1 MHPLTCRACGHENQ
15 EDASFCAECGA
26 RLASPLAA
34 APYRPFEGSETP
46 SIGVEA
52 LPPRDLGQ
60 LLSET
65 ARIYRENFWLFA
77 GIAVVPEVFFLL
89 GALAPLPASVLLF
102 IIGFVASIFAAAAS
116 AYAVRQRY
124 LGRDTDAAACYSRAL
139 NRAVPLIVALIILF
153 AVLFVCALLSLILIG
168 IPLFFFFL
176 VSWFFVDQVIML
188 ENREAGDAFT
198 RSRTLVQGSWWRVF
212 GIGVV
217 YVAVLLALS
226 LIGFIPISL
235 LSVDAPSVGQA
246 VSTIWST
253 LLTPIL
259 HIGAT
264 LVYFDLR
271 VRKEQFNL
279 ETMAAEAAV

>member
-1 MHPLTCRACGHENQ
+1 MTCRACGHENPG
-15 EDASFCAECGA
+15 DASFCAECGA
-26 RLASPLAA
+26 RLAGPLAA
-34 APYRPFEGSETP
+34 APYRPFEGGETP

-52 LPPRDLGQ
+52 LQPRDLGQ

-65 ARIYRENFWLFA
+65 ARVYRENFWLFA

-89 GALAPLPASVLLF
+89 GTLAPLPASVLLF
-102 IIGFVASIFAAAAS
+102 IIGVVASIFAAAAS
-116 AYAVRQRY
+116 AHAVRQRY
-124 LGRDTDAAACYSRAL
+124 LGRDIDAAASYSRAL
-139 NRAVPLIVALIILF
+139 SRAVPLIVALIILS
-153 AVLFVCALLSLILIG
+153 AVLFLCALLSLILIG

-176 VSWFFVDQVIML
+176 VSWFFVDQVIVL
-188 ENREAGDAFT
+188 ENREPGGAFR

-217 YVAVLLALS
+217 YLVVLLALS
-226 LIGFIPISL
+226 LIGLIPIAIFSNI
-235 LSVDAPSVGQA
+235 APSVGQA

-271 VRKEQFNL
+271 VRKEGYTL
-279 ETMAAEAAV
+279 ETMAAEAAA

>member
-1 MHPLTCRACGHENQ
+1 LT
-15 EDASFCAECGA
+15 
-26 RLASPLAA
+26 A
-34 APYRPFEGSETP
+34 APYRPLQEGKTP
-46 SIGVEA
+46 SIGVDA

-65 ARIYRENFWLFA
+65 ARVYRENFWLFA

-89 GALAPLPASVLLF
+89 GALAPLPASVLF
-102 IIGFVASIFAAAAS
+102 VIVGVVASIFAAAAS

-124 LGRDTDAAACYSRAL
+124 LGLEIDAATCYSRAL
-139 NRAVPLIVALIILF
+139 TRAVPLIVALIILF
-153 AVLFVCALLSLILIG
+153 AVLILCALLSLILIG

-188 ENREAGDAFT
+188 ENREVGDAFR

-217 YVAVLLALS
+217 YVAALIALS
-226 LIGFIPISL
+226 LIGLIPIAISGL
-235 LSVDAPSVGQA
+235 VAPSVGQA
-246 VSTIWST
+246 ASTIWST
-253 LLTPIL
+253 LLTPIM

-271 VRKEQFNL
+271 VRKEQLNL
-279 ETMAAEAAV
+279 GQMAAEAAA

>member
-1 MHPLTCRACGHENQ
+1 MTCRACGHENPG
-15 EDASFCAECGA
+15 DASFCAECGA
-26 RLASPLAA
+26 RLAGPLAA
-34 APYRPFEGSETP
+34 APYRPFEGGETP

-52 LPPRDLGQ
+52 LQPRDLGQ

-65 ARIYRENFWLFA
+65 ARVYRENFWLFA

-89 GALAPLPASVLLF
+89 GTLAPLPASVLLF
-102 IIGFVASIFAAAAS
+102 IIGVVASIFAAAAS
-116 AYAVRQRY
+116 AHAVRQRY
-124 LGRDTDAAACYSRAL
+124 LGRDIDAAASYSRAL
-139 NRAVPLIVALIILF
+139 SRAVPLIVALIILS
-153 AVLFVCALLSLILIG
+153 AVLFLCALLSLILIG

-176 VSWFFVDQVIML
+176 VSWFFVDQVIVL
-188 ENREAGDAFT
+188 ENREAGGAFR

-217 YVAVLLALS
+217 YLVVLLALS
-226 LIGFIPISL
+226 LIGLIPIAIFSNI
-235 LSVDAPSVGQA
+235 APSVGQA

-271 VRKEQFNL
+271 VRKEGYTL
-279 ETMAAEAAV
+279 ETMAAEAAA

>member
-1 MHPLTCRACGHENQ
+1 MTCRACGHENPG
-15 EDASFCAECGA
+15 DVSFCAECGA

-34 APYRPFEGSETP
+34 PYRPFEESETS
-46 SIGVEA
+46 SIGVES

-65 ARIYRENFWLFA
+65 ARVYRENFWLFA

-89 GALAPLPASVLLF
+89 ATLAPLPASVLF
-102 IIGFVASIFAAAAS
+102 IIIGVVASIFAAAAS

-124 LGRDTDAAACYSRAL
+124 LGRDIDPAASYSRAL
-139 NRAVPLIVALIILF
+139 SRAVPLIVALIILS
-153 AVLFVCALLSLILIG
+153 AVLILCALLSLILIG

-188 ENREAGDAFT
+188 ENTEAGDAFR
-198 RSRTLVQGSWWRVF
+198 RSRALVQGSWWRVF
-212 GIGVV
+212 GIGLV
-217 YVAVLLALS
+217 YLVILMALLF
-226 LIGFIPISL
+226 IGLIPIGLFSQ
-235 LSVDAPSVGQA
+235 VGPSVGEA

-253 LLTPIL
+253 LLAPIL

-279 ETMAAEAAV
+279 SQMAAETAA

>member
-1 MHPLTCRACGHENQ
+1 M
-15 EDASFCAECGA
+15 SFCAECGA

-34 APYRPFEGSETP
+34 PYRPFEERETS
-46 SIGVEA
+46 SIGVES

-65 ARIYRENFWLFA
+65 ARVYRENFWLFA

-89 GALAPLPASVLLF
+89 ATLAPLPASVLF
-102 IIGFVASIFAAAAS
+102 IIIGVVASIFAAAAS

-124 LGRDTDAAACYSRAL
+124 LGRDIDPAASYSRAL
-139 NRAVPLIVALIILF
+139 SRAVPLIVALIILS
-153 AVLFVCALLSLILIG
+153 AVLILCAVLSLILIG

-188 ENREAGDAFT
+188 ENTEAGDAFR
-198 RSRTLVQGSWWRVF
+198 RSRALVQGSWWRVF
-212 GIGVV
+212 GIGIV
-217 YVAVLLALS
+217 YLVILMALLF
-226 LIGFIPISL
+226 IGLIPIGLFSQ
-235 LSVDAPSVGQA
+235 VGPSVGEA

-253 LLTPIL
+253 LLAPIL

-279 ETMAAEAAV
+279 SQMAAETAA

>member
-1 MHPLTCRACGHENQ
+1 MTCANCGHENAD
-15 EDASFCAECGA
+15 EARFCAECGA
-26 RLASPLAA
+26 KLASPLAT
-34 APYRPFEGSETP
+34 APYRPFEASETP
-46 SIGVEA
+46 SIGVDA

-65 ARIYRENFWLFA
+65 ARVYRENFWLFA

-89 GALAPLPASVLLF
+89 GALAPLPASVLF
-102 IIGFVASIFAAAAS
+102 VIIGVVVSIFAAAA
-116 AYAVRQRY
+116 ATYAVRQRY
-124 LGRDTDAAACYSRAL
+124 LGRDIDAAASYSRAL
-139 NRAVPLIVALIILF
+139 SRAVPLIVALIILA
-153 AVLFVCALLSLILIG
+153 AVLILCALLSLILIG

-176 VSWFFVDQVIML
+176 VSWFCVDQVIML
-188 ENREAGDAFT
+188 ENREAGQAFR

-217 YVAVLLALS
+217 YVAVLIALS
-226 LIGFIPISL
+226 LIGLIPIALFSFI
-235 LSVDAPSVGQA
+235 APSVGEA

-259 HIGAT
+259 YIGAT
-264 LVYFDLR
+264 LLYFDLR

-279 ETMAAEAAV
+279 ETMAAEAAA

>member
-1 MHPLTCRACGHENQ
+1 MDCPACGHDNPS
-15 EDASFCAECGA
+15 DAQFCGNCGS
-26 RLASPLAA
+26 RLAGPLSA
-34 APYRPFEGSETP
+34 APYRPFEERETP
-46 SIGVEA
+46 SIGVAA

-65 ARIYRENFWLFA
+65 ARVYRENFWLFA

-89 GALAPLPASVLLF
+89 GALAPLPASILF
-102 IIGFVASIFAAAAS
+102 VIIGAVVSIFAAAAS

-124 LGRDTDAAACYSRAL
+124 LGRDIDAAASYSRAL
-139 NRAVPLIVALIILF
+139 NRAVPLIVALFILF
-153 AVLFVCALLSLILIG
+153 AVLILCALLSLILIG

-188 ENREAGDAFT
+188 ENKEAGDAFR

-217 YVAVLLALS
+217 YVAILIGLS
-226 LIGFIPISL
+226 LVGLIPISL
-235 LSVDAPSVGQA
+235 FSIDAASVGQA

-271 VRKEQFNL
+271 VRKEQFDL
-279 ETMAAEAAV
+279 SQMAAETAA

>member
-1 MHPLTCRACGHENQ
+1 MTCRSCGYENPG
-15 EDASFCAECGA
+15 DASFCAECGA
-26 RLASPLAA
+26 RLAGPLAA
-34 APYRPFEGSETP
+34 APYRPFEQSETL
-46 SIGVEA
+46 SFGVES

-65 ARIYRENFWLFA
+65 ARVYRENFWLFV

-89 GALAPLPASVLLF
+89 AALAPLPASVLF
-102 IIGFVASIFAAAAS
+102 VIIGVVASIFAAAAS

-124 LGRDTDAAACYSRAL
+124 LGRDVDAAASYSRAL
-139 NRAVPLIVALIILF
+139 SRAVPLIVALIILF
-153 AVLFVCALLSLILIG
+153 AVLVLCALLSLILIG

-188 ENREAGDAFT
+188 ENREAGVAFR

-217 YVAVLLALS
+217 YVAILIALS
-226 LIGFIPISL
+226 LIGLLPIAISDL
-235 LSVDAPSVGQA
+235 VAPSVGQA
-246 VSTIWST
+246 VSAIWST
-253 LLTPIL
+253 LITPIL

-279 ETMAAEAAV
+279 SQMASEAAD